1 MSNDLFTPIKFTTN
15 IYLKPSE
22 LTSDYEN
29 LLLKKLIDKMEG
41 SCTKYGYI
49 KKNSLKIIKRSIGN
63 IIKQHFNG
71 NILFDLQCIAEICN
85 PINGTIVKCKIKNKN
100 SMGLLAQGYYD
111 NEPILEIII
120 PKISAG
126 IMSEINLDI
135 LNIGQDVLV
144 EVCGKKF
151 NLYDKSISIIA
162 KAIKDKKINTIK
174 NSIELDDDE
183 KDDDDEHDNQI
194 DDFDILDDDEKDDND
209 DNASDNEDSNN
220 EGTDDE
226 ELEDDEELD
235 DDIDVYD
242 DDMEEPLIE
251 D

>member
-1 MSNDLFTPIKFTTN
+1 
-15 IYLKPSE
+15 
-22 LTSDYEN
+22 
-29 LLLKKLIDKMEG
+29 MEG

-49 KKNSLKIIKRSIGN
+49 KKNSLKIVKRSIGN
-63 IIKQHFNG
+63 VIKQHFNG

-111 NEPILEIII
+111 DEPILEIII

-135 LNIGQDVLV
+135 LNIGEEILV

-174 NSIELDDDE
+174 NSIDLDEDE
-183 KDDDDEHDNQI
+183 KDDDEEQDNQI
-194 DDFDILDDDEKDDND
+194 DDFDILEDDEKDDDENE
-209 DNASDNEDSNN
+209 EDSNN
-220 EGTDDE
+220 DESEE
-226 ELEDDEELD
+226 ELSEEEEDLDDEELD
-235 DDIDVYD
+235 EDNDLYEDI
-242 DDMEEPLIE
+242 EESLN

>member
-15 IYLKPSE
+15 IYLKPCE

-29 LLLKKLIDKMEG
+29 LLLKKLVDKMEG
-41 SCTKYGYI
+41 SCTKFGYI
-49 KKNSLKIIKRSIGN
+49 KKNSLKIVKRSIGN

-111 NEPILEIII
+111 DEPILEIII

-135 LNIGQDVLV
+135 LNIGEEILV

-162 KAIKDKKINTIK
+162 KAIKDKKINTIN
-174 NSIELDDDE
+174 NSVQLEDDE
-183 KDDDDEHDNQI
+183 KDDDDN
-194 DDFDILDDDEKDDND
+194 DEDGSDND
-209 DNASDNEDSNN
+209 DSNN
-220 EGTDDE
+220 DGSDEEELLDDE
-226 ELEDDEELD
+226 ELE

-242 DDMEEPLIE
+242 DDMEEPLN

>member
-1 MSNDLFTPIKFTTN
+1 MSYDLFTPIKFTTN

-49 KKNSLKIIKRSIGN
+49 KKNSLKIVKRSIGN
-63 IIKQHFNG
+63 VIKQHFNG

-111 NEPILEIII
+111 DEPILEIII

-135 LNIGQDVLV
+135 LNIGQEILV

-174 NSIELDDDE
+174 NSIDLDVDE
-183 KDDDDEHDNQI
+183 KDDDDEQDNQI
-194 DDFDILDDDEKDDND
+194 DDFDILEDDEKDDDENE
-209 DNASDNEDSNN
+209 EDSNN
-220 EGTDDE
+220 DESEE
-226 ELEDDEELD
+226 ELSEEEEDLDDEELD
-235 DDIDVYD
+235 EDNDLYEDI
-242 DDMEEPLIE
+242 EESLN

>member
-15 IYLKPSE
+15 IYLKPCE

-29 LLLKKLIDKMEG
+29 LLLKKIVDKMEG
-41 SCTKYGYI
+41 SCTKFGYI
-49 KKNSLKIIKRSIGN
+49 KKNSLKIVKRSIGN

-85 PINGTIVKCKIKNKN
+85 PINGTIVKCIIKNKN
-100 SMGLLAQGYYD
+100 SMGLLAQGYYND
-111 NEPILEIII
+111 EPILEIII

-135 LNIGQDVLV
+135 LSIGQEILV

-162 KAIKDKKINTIK
+162 KAIKDKKINTIN
-174 NSIELDDDE
+174 NSVQLDDDE
-183 KDDDDEHDNQI
+183 KDDDEEQENQI
-194 DDFDILDDDEKDDND
+194 DDFDILEDDEKDDD
-209 DNASDNEDSNN
+209 DNDEDSNN
-220 EGTDDE
+220 DESEE
-226 ELEDDEELD
+226 ELSEEEEEDLDDEELD
-235 DDIDVYD
+235 EDNDLYEDI
-242 DDMEEPLIE
+242 EESLN

>member
-242 DDMEEPLIE
+242 DDMEEPLI
-251 D
+251 DD